1 MTGINIPDGSSN
13 QFFGQKVSKAGK
25 NVYNASDN
33 DLIYKNDYSTQTFY
47 NSNGSLSFGLNT
59 DGTYGM
65 QTLDPNG
72 NILFEMS
79 GETWYWYDPST
90 GKNNMQ
96 VGLLPDGTY
105 GMAVAKYGYNVSDG
119 IY

>member
-1 MTGINIPDGSSN
+1 MDTSN
-13 QFFGQKVSKAGK
+13 LPSGAQNKFFGQKVSKPGK